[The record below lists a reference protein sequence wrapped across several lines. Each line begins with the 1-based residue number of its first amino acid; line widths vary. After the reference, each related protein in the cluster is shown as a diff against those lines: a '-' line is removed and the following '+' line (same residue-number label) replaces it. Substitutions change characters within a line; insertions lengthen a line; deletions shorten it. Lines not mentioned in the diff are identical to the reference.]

1 MPKRDYYEVLGV
13 ARSASVDEIKVS
25 FRKLARKYHPDV
37 NKEADAEEKF
47 KEINEAFMVLSDDQ
61 KRSVYDRYG
70 HEGLR
75 SAGGMPDWNN
85 INPFDIFEQFFG
97 GGFGGFSTQ
106 QRRNAPRRG
115 EDLYYSVTLEFE
127 EAAAGAEKELK
138 ITRDEVCTKC
148 SGSGAEPGTS
158 KETCRTCGGRGEVRQ
173 TRQTFL
179 GSMVQVTTC
188 PECMGKGQVIT
199 SKCSQC
205 SGRGF
210 ERKTLKKTI
219 PVPAGV
225 DNGTQIRMA
234 GEGQP
239 GRNNGPRGNLYIE
252 IKVKPHK
259 FFKRRKDDVLLD
271 LNINIAQATL
281 GAEIKVPTLEG
292 EEKLV
297 IPAGTQPGKIF
308 KLRNKGIPHLRGS
321 GKGDQLIII
330 NIEIPSRLT
339 ADQRELFEQ
348 LAQTL
353 GSEVLPQE
361 RSFLDVLKDVLG
373 G

>member
-1 MPKRDYYEVLGV
+1 
-13 ARSASVDEIKVS
+13 
-25 FRKLARKYHPDV
+25 
-37 NKEADAEEKF
+37 
-47 KEINEAFMVLSDDQ
+47 
-61 KRSVYDRYG
+61 
-70 HEGLR
+70 
-75 SAGGMPDWNN
+75 
-85 INPFDIFEQFFG
+85 
-97 GGFGGFSTQ
+97 
-106 QRRNAPRRG
+106 
-115 EDLYYSVTLEFE
+115 
-127 EAAAGAEKELK
+127 
-138 ITRDEVCTKC
+138 
-148 SGSGAEPGTS
+148 
-158 KETCRTCGGRGEVRQ
+158 
-173 TRQTFL
+173 
-179 GSMVQVTTC
+179 MVQVTTC

-205 SGRGF
+205 SGHGF
-210 ERKTLKKTI
+210 ERKTLTKTI

-330 NIEIPSRLT
+330 NILR
-339 ADQRELFEQ
+339 F
-348 LAQTL
+348 
-353 GSEVLPQE
+353 V
-361 RSFLDVLKDVLG
+361 
-373 G
+373 